1 MQVLRVCS
9 FSTFA
14 LPPAFPPCC
23 CPLAFRRQVRRL
35 TSRMSSESYPGYPE
49 CVVSCH
55 GAGTFANSIPPIFET
70 CLFVMAVCNFSY
82 INQLCGQSQILVSQ
96 IKVSIL
102 QSWRVYETE
111 RRTVLGLSWL
121 GLYKGTKKAIYKTPV
136 CRIGSRAPHVPL
148 VL

>member
-1 MQVLRVCS
+1 
-9 FSTFA
+9 
-14 LPPAFPPCC
+14 
-23 CPLAFRRQVRRL
+23 
-35 TSRMSSESYPGYPE
+35 
-49 CVVSCH
+49 
-55 GAGTFANSIPPIFET
+55 
-70 CLFVMAVCNFSY
+70 MAVCNFSY

-136 CRIGSRAPHVPL
+136 CRTGSRQRQYWRMRSVVQVRLGEAKAVERCGEAGSLYPDWGKVDTSS